1 MSDNCRERYFD
12 TVAKADFE
20 VMFQKHYILKHP
32 NMALTT
38 DGKAKPYQHGGTEN
52 AVATLSLVGTAP
64 ADIPDMEEI
73 ETDYELLSDED
84 VEALLIET

>member
-1 MSDNCRERYFD
+1 MR
-12 TVAKADFE
+12 
-20 VMFQKHYILKHP
+20 
-32 NMALTT
+32 
-38 DGKAKPYQHGGTEN
+38 YQHGGTEN

-73 ETDYELLSDED
+73 ETDYED